1 MNRVAKIDRN
11 TKETD
16 IRCELC
22 IDGEG
27 KSSIDTGIGFFDHMM
42 TLFAFHSKMDIKL
55 QAKGDL
61 YVCDHHTVEDV
72 GIILGQCFKEALG
85 DKKGIERYGFMSLPM
100 DETLAQ
106 VSLDISGRSFLVFN
120 CELKREKVGNL
131 SCEMVEEFLRAF
143 AFNAGITLHVQV
155 SYGSNDHHK
164 IEAIFK
170 TLGQSLKRAVKVTS
184 DELPSTKGVL

>member
-11 TKETD
+11 TKETE

-42 TLFAFHSKMDIKL
+42 TLFAFHSKMNINLK
-55 QAKGDL
+55 AKGDL

-72 GIILGQCFKEALG
+72 GIILGKCFKEALG

-100 DETLAQ
+100 DEALAEI
-106 VSLDISGRSFLVFN
+106 SLDISGRSFLVFN

-155 SYGSNDHHK
+155 PYGSNDHHK

-170 TLGQSLKRAVKVTS
+170 ALGQSLKKAVKVTS

>member
-11 TKETD
+11 TKETE

-42 TLFAFHSKMDIKL
+42 TLFAFHSKMNINLK
-55 QAKGDL
+55 AKGDL

-72 GIILGQCFKEALG
+72 GIILGKCFKEALG

-100 DETLAQ
+100 DEALAEI
-106 VSLDISGRSFLVFN
+106 SLDISGRSFLVFN

-131 SCEMVEEFLRAF
+131 SCEMIEEFLRAF

-155 SYGSNDHHK
+155 PYGSNDHHK

-170 TLGQSLKRAVKVTS
+170 ALGQSLKKAVKVTS
-184 DELPSTKGVL
+184 EELPSTKGVL